1 MPGWRVSGLALS
13 ETRLSGRGC
22 WRPAET
28 TARTAAMVWLWTH
41 GPLGAKRVPTVLQPG
56 GPGPGMLKWGRLGR
70 RWLTKCHFWKGWAGG
85 KGPPWYLRHGEGF
98 VQGRVTQDCPQGG
111 RTLLLPVQAPSRGLT
126 PTRRGCFSPG
136 EIQRQGPQPSA
147 DLAGTPDLAAL
158 AQAGS
163 LSPAAGQ
170 KCAQGRGSPSPMG
183 ALWLRPL
190 PGGTE
195 VRAEGTQACGAGCR
209 GGRGRRAAPGLL
221 CPTGRASVP
230 EVLLQHQ
237 EPVCTGRP

>member
-1 MPGWRVSGLALS
+1 MDTRAPRCQMCPHRAAAWRA
-13 ETRLSGRGC
+13 
-22 WRPAET
+22 
-28 TARTAAMVWLWTH
+28 
-41 GPLGAKRVPTVLQPG
+41 
-56 GPGPGMLKWGRLGR
+56 
-70 RWLTKCHFWKGWAGG
+70 WAGHARVGAAG
-85 KGPPWYLRHGEGF
+85 KEMADKMSLLEGVGLPPWCLRRGEGI
-98 VQGRVTQDCPQGG
+98 VQGRVTQDCLQGG
-111 RTLLLPVQAPSRGLT
+111 RTLLLPVQALSHGLT
-126 PTRRGCFSPG
+126 PTRHGCFSPG

-147 DLAGTPDLAAL
+147 DLAGTPDLATL

-183 ALWLRPL
+183 ALWLWPL

-195 VRAEGTQACGAGCR
+195 VRAEGTQARGAGCR